1 MMFIIYLNFF
11 NYQRTKY
18 YEILHVFNSF
28 HRINHQGQTFKPL
41 KKVVNVVK
49 YENNGETKNTKSKN

>member
-18 YEILHVFNSF
+18 YEILHVFN
-28 HRINHQGQTFKPL
+28 RINHQGQTFKPL

-49 YENNGETKNTKSKN
+49 YENNCETKNTKSKN